1 MYKTFRKGFSKA
13 LSIDLAC
20 LPLKL
25 MGVVLLMSLEAVLA
39 QSWTSV
45 EIPQLIYKR
54 SGVLDG
60 VVNR

>member
-1 MYKTFRKGFSKA
+1 MYKAFRKGFSKA

-39 QSWTSV
+39 LSWTFV
-45 EIPQLIYKR
+45 EIP
-54 SGVLDG
+54 
-60 VVNR
+60 